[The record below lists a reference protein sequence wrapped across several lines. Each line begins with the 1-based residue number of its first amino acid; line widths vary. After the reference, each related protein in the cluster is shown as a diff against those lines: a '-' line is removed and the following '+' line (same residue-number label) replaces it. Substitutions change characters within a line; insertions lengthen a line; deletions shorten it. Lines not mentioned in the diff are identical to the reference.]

1 MYFLEGQKR
10 IILKWVRITA
20 LKWFIK
26 GLILGLTIGIIG
38 GYIFSDWQFRNIIKR
53 QKALIEELK
62 LGYVPLRRGK

>member
-1 MYFLEGQKR
+1 MYFLEGQKK
-10 IILKWVRITA
+10 IILKLVRIAA